1 MKNVGKIK
9 QFRVLFEKKKTTVQ
23 KASGNKDSIVEV
35 SVSITYVFST
45 AFYPSAF
52 EF

>member
-9 QFRVLFEKKKTTVQ
+9 QFRVLFEKKKKTAVQ

-35 SVSITYVFST
+35 SVSII
-45 AFYPSAF
+45 
-52 EF
+52 